1 MEIWVKYALEYLNIS
16 LSVYQQEQFAVYEQL
31 LLEWN
36 EKFNLTAVR
45 DAEGIRI
52 KHFFDSLTCTKAL
65 GDLNGKSLA
74 DIGTGAGFPGI
85 PLKIIYPEMNLL
97 LADATGKK
105 VNFCQHVIQTLGL
118 KKSSALQAR
127 AEEMGLSREHREKY
141 DAVTARAV
149 ARLPILC
156 EYLLP
161 LVKIGGAMLAQKGE
175 TAAEELAQS
184 KNAIRILGGKNQ
196 SIISVSLP
204 LFEDRR
210 YLVLIQKA
218 SATPNNYPRRTGLP
232 SQKPIL

>member
-1 MEIWVKYALEYLNIS
+1 MKYALEYLNIS

-45 DAEGIRI
+45 DIGGIRI
-52 KHFFDSLTCTKAL
+52 KHFLDSLTCTKAL
-65 GDLNGKSLA
+65 GDLNGKNLA

-85 PLKIIYPEMNLL
+85 PLKILFPEMNLL

-118 KKSSALQAR
+118 KNSRAIQAR
-127 AEEMGLSREHREKY
+127 AEEMGLSKEHRERY
-141 DAVTARAV
+141 DVVAARAV

-161 LVKIGGAMLAQKGE
+161 LVKIGGVMIAQKGE
-175 TAAEELAQS
+175 TAADELAQS
-184 KNAIRILGGKNQ
+184 KKAIQILGGKNQ
-196 SIISVSLP
+196 NILSVSMP
-204 LFEDRR
+204 FFEDRR

-218 SATPNNYPRRTGLP
+218 SATPFNYPRRTGLP